1 MTSTNLRES
10 VECWVLRIRKSADDL
25 FVCSSCSIFCSMT
38 ANPISANVIIVNRT
52 TKGQSNRYLSASIE
66 LYWPFSWCR
75 PSDPRAPAS
84 PLQIKREIK
93 FRSTDGIGTNGI
105 TIYLLSSVCGAD
117 RMALCFFL
125 TSSTLACILSIFSRI
140 SFTCHPIKKDTA
152 NINDLIWVK
161 SKSYKKWPPLLVAWL
176 NVILIHPSPAGLFLY
191 IP

>member
-52 TKGQSNRYLSASIE
+52 TKGQSDDRYLSASIE

-84 PLQIKREIK
+84 PLQKK
-93 FRSTDGIGTNGI
+93 GKSNLDP
-105 TIYLLSSVCGAD
+105 
-117 RMALCFFL
+117 L
-125 TSSTLACILSIFSRI
+125 TGLAQM
-140 SFTCHPIKKDTA
+140 
-152 NINDLIWVK
+152 V
-161 SKSYKKWPPLLVAWL
+161 
-176 NVILIHPSPAGLFLY
+176 LY
-191 IP
+191 IYFRPFAGPTGWRYVSSWPLQHWPVSCLYSPVSRSPIIQSKTHKKTQRI